1 MKQAGYG
8 CRPFW
13 MKVESSLEAETCTE
27 FSRERS
33 WQQAAGGVNKAE
45 RPGKGAVLDYV
56 VEVVAVIGMV
66 KEVEMPEMRAAASG
80 SRPA

>member
-8 CRPFW
+8 CRPVW
-13 MKVESSLEAETCTE
+13 MKVEKSSLEAETCAK

-45 RPGKGAVLDYV
+45 RPGKGAVL
-56 VEVVAVIGMV
+56 I
-66 KEVEMPEMRAAASG
+66 P
-80 SRPA
+80 